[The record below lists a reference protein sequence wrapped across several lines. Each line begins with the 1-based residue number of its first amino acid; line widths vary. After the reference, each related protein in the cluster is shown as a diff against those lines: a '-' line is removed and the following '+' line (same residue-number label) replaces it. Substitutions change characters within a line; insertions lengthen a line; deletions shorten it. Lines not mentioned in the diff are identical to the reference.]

1 MNNKDKE
8 RLKHAIRDRIDELTL
23 ILQPVDEDSAS
34 DDQSA
39 KLDRLITSG
48 VSSAV
53 SSATLRNLRL
63 LKENLSWID
72 SEDGGYCEA
81 CGCEIAVARLMAMP
95 TTRLC
100 VDCADKQEQLQ

>member
-1 MNNKDKE
+1 MNSKDKE
-8 RLKHAIRDRIDELTL
+8 RLKQASRDRIDELTL

-53 SSATLRNLRL
+53 SAATLRNLRL

-81 CGCEIAVARLMAMP
+81 CGSEIAVARLLAMP

-100 VDCADKQEQLQ
+100 VDCAEKQEQLP